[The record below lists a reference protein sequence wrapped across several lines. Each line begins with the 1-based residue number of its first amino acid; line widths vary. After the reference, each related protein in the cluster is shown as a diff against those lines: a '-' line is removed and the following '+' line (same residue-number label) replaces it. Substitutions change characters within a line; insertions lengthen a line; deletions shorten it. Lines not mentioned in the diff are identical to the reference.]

1 MSEWPEGLARGKQ
14 SEDCAA
20 QNQRCSMAP
29 DEPRDPGTRRS
40 EKAVKEA
47 DCTLRGE
54 DRHR

>member
-1 MSEWPEGLARGKQ
+1 
-14 SEDCAA
+14 
-20 QNQRCSMAP
+20 MAP